1 MESFG
6 SIHAYLCQHAK
17 DFSLSSLA
25 HGDVPHQIRR
35 AIRLCADERQWRTS
49 PLPRELVFW
58 LSLAMAL
65 HRGKSIPDAFASLLA
80 DGRGRRLGF
89 PLHPVTD
96 GALAHARKR
105 LGPEPLKAFFE
116 CMAAR
121 VQPPPSFHGLVVW
134 ALDGTR
140 INLADRPANEE
151 RFGRP
156 EGSARSGYPQ
166 MHVLTL
172 NCTLSHMVRA
182 ATWCRVPPDERGGA
196 RELIP
201 YLGPNDLVLMD
212 RGLYAAWLLDEI
224 QQQGAHFLVRMPSS
238 VQPIILRERSP
249 GDYDVRIRVKGKKG
263 RTARARRAIDF
274 EARMI
279 TYTVNGESYRLLT
292 SLTDPAISKSELID
306 LYCDRWEIEL
316 AYGEL
321 KCRLSPPPPASA
333 PTHFRGRSPEMVLQ
347 ELWATLATYNL
358 VRQLMARGAERAG
371 VPPTQISFSAAL
383 NIIRCGCAEI
393 ADAPLELLPQLY
405 DRLIDDLAACARK
418 RPRRPRVAPRST
430 KRPKLRHPP
439 KKPHHRCQPRPPPQ
453 IEWVR
458 LPLEA
463 A

>member
-1 MESFG
+1 METFG
-6 SIHAYLCQHAK
+6 SIHAHLCRYAK

-25 HGDVPHQIRR
+25 HGDVPRQIRR
-35 AIRLCADERQWRTS
+35 AIYDTASDRHWRTS

-58 LSLAMAL
+58 LLVAMAI

-80 DGRGRRLGF
+80 DCRGRQLGF
-89 PLHPVTD
+89 PLRPVTD
-96 GALAHARKR
+96 GALAHARRR
-105 LGPEPLKAFFE
+105 LGHLPLKTFFE
-116 CMAAR
+116 RMAEG
-121 VQPPPSFHGLVVW
+121 VQPPPSFHGLAVW

-140 INLADRPANEE
+140 INLADRPANEQH
-151 RFGRP
+151 FGRP

-172 NCTLSHMVRA
+172 SCTLSHMVRA
-182 ATWCRVPPDERGGA
+182 ATWCRVPPDERGAA

-212 RGLYAAWLLDEI
+212 RGLYAAWLLEEI
-224 QQQGAHFLVRMPSS
+224 RRRGAHYLVRIASS
-238 VQPIILRERSP
+238 VRPFILRERSP
-249 GDYDVRIRVKGKKG
+249 GDYDVRVRVRSRKG
-263 RTARARRAIDF
+263 RGERNRRSLRF

-279 TYTVNGESYRLLT
+279 EYTVNGECYRLLT
-292 SLTDPAISKSELID
+292 ELSDPTITKEELAH

-358 VRQLMARGAERAG
+358 VRQLMARGARRAG
-371 VPPTQISFSAAL
+371 VPARQISFAAALGVIRCSAAS
-383 NIIRCGCAEI
+383 I
-393 ADAPLELLPQLY
+393 ADAPLERLPNLFE
-405 DRLIDDLAACARK
+405 RLIDDLAACALK
-418 RPRRPRVAPRST
+418 RPRRPRVAPRTT
-430 KRPKLRHPP
+430 KSRTLRHPP
-439 KKPHHRCQPRPPPQ
+439 KKPHHRCQVRTPVKVVWQTEPPT
-453 IEWVR
+453 
-458 LPLEA
+458 A

>member
-1 MESFG
+1 MKTFG
-6 SIHAYLCQHAK
+6 SIHACLCRYAK

-25 HGDVPHQIRR
+25 HGDVPRQIRR
-35 AIRLCADERQWRTS
+35 AIHEAADDRQWRTS
-49 PLPRELVFW
+49 PLSRELVFW
-58 LSLAMAL
+58 LLVAMAM

-80 DGRGRRLGF
+80 DGRGRRLGL
-89 PLHPVTD
+89 PLRPVTD
-96 GALAHARKR
+96 GALAHARRR
-105 LGPEPLKAFFE
+105 LGPLPFQAFFE
-116 CMAAR
+116 RMAER
-121 VQPPPSFHGLVVW
+121 VQPPPSLHGLAVW

-151 RFGRP
+151 TFGRP

-172 NCTLSHMVRA
+172 TCTRTHMVRA
-182 ATWCRVPPDERGGA
+182 ATWCRVPPDERGA
-196 RELIP
+196 VRELIS

-212 RGLYAAWLLDEI
+212 RGLYAAWLLEEI
-224 QQQGAHFLVRMPSS
+224 RRRGAHFLVRVPSG

-249 GDYDVRIRVKGKKG
+249 GDYDVRIRVKG
-263 RTARARRAIDF
+263 RRRRGERGKRCIEF

-292 SLTDPAISKSELID
+292 SLTDPAITKEELAH

-316 AYGEL
+316 AFGEL
-321 KCRLSPPPPASA
+321 KCRLSPPPPAGA

-371 VPPTQISFSAAL
+371 VPARQISFTKALEVIRCSAAS
-383 NIIRCGCAEI
+383 I
-393 ADAPLELLPQLY
+393 ADAPLERLAYLFE
-405 DRLIDDLAACARK
+405 RLIDDLAACALK
-418 RPRRPRVAPRST
+418 RPRRPRAAPRTT
-430 KRPKLRHPP
+430 KRRKLRHPP
-439 KKPHHRCQPRPPPQ
+439 KKPHHRCQVRPPVKIAWQSLPPQ
-453 IEWVR
+453 
-458 LPLEA
+458 A